1 MSYKMMYNLLKA
13 LGLISQWVRDSPKDS
28 CEIHTW
34 IPLVIVKD
42 YMKYPHLVYPNIHMY
57 A

>member
-13 LGLISQWVRDSPKDS
+13 LGLISQWVRDSPK
-28 CEIHTW
+28 EIHTW
-34 IPLVIVKD
+34 IPFVIVKD
-42 YMKYPHLVYPNIHMY
+42 YMKYMYPHLVYPNIHMY